1 MDTNPFQSPAPGPS
15 GPASTGTRPT
25 SLLVFGILNIV
36 FGVLGLCG
44 TAASSAMFFV
54 DLPQDP
60 GMPNPAL
67 ELMKSDSTYRLIMQT
82 MIVLGCLASLAL
94 IVGGIGLLLVKAWG
108 RTLSIGYAWYA
119 IVGAVVG
126 MIINW
131 VYLIQPLLAQGLGEG
146 RMGQA
151 AAVGGAVGSMIGGCF
166 SVIYPVVLLI
176 FMYRPAVRAAV
187 APPQGLA

>member
-15 GPASTGTRPT
+15 GPVPTGARPT
-25 SLLVFGILNIV
+25 SLLVLGILNIV

-54 DLPQDP
+54 EMPQDP

-67 ELMKSDSTYRLIMQT
+67 ELIRSDSTYRLIMQT

-94 IVGGIGLLLVKAWG
+94 LVGGIGLLLVKAWG

-119 IVGAVVG
+119 IVAVVAG
-126 MIINW
+126 LLVNW
-131 VYLIQPLLAQGLGEG
+131 LYLLQPMLAQGEAGGL
-146 RMGQA
+146 GQA
-151 AAVGGAVGSMIGGCF
+151 AAIGGAVGGMISGCF
-166 SVIYPVVLLI
+166 SVIYPVMLLI
-176 FMYRPAVRAAV
+176 FMYRPAVRAAFG
-187 APPQGLA
+187 PPPEFA

>member
-15 GPASTGTRPT
+15 GPVPTGTRPT
-25 SLLVFGILNIV
+25 SLLVLGILNIV

-54 DLPQDP
+54 EMPQDP

-67 ELMKSDSTYRLIMQT
+67 ELIRSDSTYRLIMQT

-94 IVGGIGLLLVKAWG
+94 LVGGIGLLLV
-108 RTLSIGYAWYA
+108 
-119 IVGAVVG
+119 
-126 MIINW
+126 NW
-131 VYLIQPLLAQGLGEG
+131 LYLLQPMLAQGEAGGL
-146 RMGQA
+146 GQA
-151 AAVGGAVGSMIGGCF
+151 AAIGGAVGGMIGGCF

>member
-15 GPASTGTRPT
+15 GPVPTGARPT
-25 SLLVFGILNIV
+25 SLLVLGILNIV

-54 DLPQDP
+54 EMPQDP

-67 ELMKSDSTYRLIMQT
+67 ELIRSDSTYRLIMQT

-94 IVGGIGLLLVKAWG
+94 LVGGIGLLLVKAWG

-119 IVGAVVG
+119 IVAVVAG
-126 MIINW
+126 LLVNW
-131 VYLIQPLLAQGLGEG
+131 LYLLQPMLAQGEAGGL
-146 RMGQA
+146 GQA
-151 AAVGGAVGSMIGGCF
+151 AAIGGAVGGMISGCF
-166 SVIYPVVLLI
+166 SVIYPVMLLI
-176 FMYRPAVRAAV
+176 FMYRPAVRAAFG
-187 APPQGLA
+187 PPPELA

>member
-15 GPASTGTRPT
+15 GPAPTGTRPT
-25 SLLVFGILNIV
+25 ALLVFGILNSV
-36 FGVLGLCG
+36 FGLLGLCG

-67 ELMKSDSTYRLIMQT
+67 ELIRSDSTYRLIMQT

-94 IVGGIGLLLVKAWG
+94 LVGGIGLLLVKAWG

-119 IVGAVVG
+119 IVSVVAG
-126 MIINW
+126 MLVNW
-131 VYLIQPLLAQGLGEG
+131 LYLLQPMLAQGEAGGL
-146 RMGQA
+146 GQA
-151 AAVGGAVGSMIGGCF
+151 AAIGGAVGGMISGCF
-166 SVIYPVVLLI
+166 SVIYPVMLLI
-176 FMYRPAVRAAV
+176 FMYRPAVRAAFG
-187 APPQGLA
+187 PPPELA

>member
-15 GPASTGTRPT
+15 GPVPTGTRPT
-25 SLLVFGILNIV
+25 SLLVLGILNIV

-54 DLPQDP
+54 EMPQDP

-67 ELMKSDSTYRLIMQT
+67 ELIRSDSTYRLIMQT

-94 IVGGIGLLLVKAWG
+94 LVGGIGLLLVKAWG

-119 IVGAVVG
+119 IVAVVAG
-126 MIINW
+126 LLVNW
-131 VYLIQPLLAQGLGEG
+131 LYLLQPMLSQGEAGGL
-146 RMGQA
+146 GQA
-151 AAVGGAVGSMIGGCF
+151 AAIGGAVGGMISGCF
-166 SVIYPVVLLI
+166 SVIYPVMLLI
-176 FMYRPAVRAAV
+176 FMYRPAVRAAFG
-187 APPQGLA
+187 PPPELA